1 MGRLIGIVASL
12 FVYLCVGTVIAAA
25 IIGGYAATRGYLT
38 SEKLTRMAD
47 VARGIEAP
55 AAPVQQATKD
65 VEPADQPSFDEIE
78 RRRGIKA
85 RNLELRELAIEDGM
99 KRIYF
104 EQKKLNES
112 YDRYKLLRDSFNQA
126 VLDVD
131 KNKAIKEGQDKIRQI
146 WENMKPKQVKD
157 QILQMIDDGEMNE
170 VVSILS
176 SVNTNKQAKIITE
189 FKTDD
194 ETKKLDEILRL
205 IRHGAP
211 DVLPIDEARE
221 KLNQFA
227 PKKQ

>member
-1 MGRLIGIVASL
+1 MGRLFGILGSL
-12 FVYLCVGTVIAAA
+12 LVYVCVGTVVAAA
-25 IIGGYAATRGYLT
+25 IVAGYAATHGYLT
-38 SEKLTRMAD
+38 KERIARMAD
-47 VARGIEAP
+47 VARGIEAAP
-55 AAPVQQATKD
+55 APIQQASKE
-65 VEPADQPSFDEIE
+65 VEPADQPSFEDIE
-78 RRRGIKA
+78 RHRGIKA

-131 KNKAIKEGQDKIRQI
+131 KNRAIKEGQDKIRQI
-146 WENMKPKQVKD
+146 WENMKPRQVKD

-205 IRHGAP
+205 IRHGVP
-211 DVLPIDEARE
+211 DVLPIDEARD
-221 KLNQFA
+221 KLNQFV

>member
-1 MGRLIGIVASL
+1 MGRLFKILGSL

-25 IIGGYAATRGYLT
+25 FIGGYAASHGYLT
-38 SEKLTRMAD
+38 KEKLVRMAD
-47 VARGIEAP
+47 VARGIEA
-55 AAPVQQATKD
+55 APTPIMQATKEI
-65 VEPADQPSFDEIE
+65 EPPDQPSFDDIE
-78 RRRGIKA
+78 RHRGIKA

-99 KRIYF
+99 KRVYF

-157 QILQMIDDGEMNE
+157 QILQMIDSGEMNE
-170 VVSILS
+170 VVTILS
-176 SVNTNKQAKIITE
+176 SVNTNKQAKIIAE

-205 IRHGAP
+205 VRHGVP

-221 KLNQFA
+221 KLNQFS
-227 PKKQ
+227 PKKP